1 MYPSKC
7 HMVYINAYTLAGGL
21 FTGAEVRKTE
31 EQQKVYGGLANAALD
46 PCYHQACDTY
56 DNVNEVIFEQ
66 MAQAAAYTLGVLMGQ
81 EDLERYLNSTSL
93 YF

>member
-46 PCYHQACDTY
+46 PCYHQ
-56 DNVNEVIFEQ
+56 V
-66 MAQAAAYTLGVLMGQ
+66 
-81 EDLERYLNSTSL
+81 
-93 YF
+93 